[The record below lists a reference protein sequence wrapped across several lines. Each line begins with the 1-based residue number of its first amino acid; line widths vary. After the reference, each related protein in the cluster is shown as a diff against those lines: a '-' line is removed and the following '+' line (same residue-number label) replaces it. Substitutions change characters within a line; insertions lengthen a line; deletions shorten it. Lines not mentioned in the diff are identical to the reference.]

1 MIKKISSLVWPIL
14 LILSLLPTPFAPVGP
29 AAAET
34 VWTDI
39 ATPAELT
46 AIGQTANLA
55 GNYRLVQHIDL
66 AGYDNGDGKGWK
78 PIGANWAP
86 FTGKLDGNGYAIR
99 NMTINRPNDNLV
111 GLFGFAENAAL
122 TNLRFTN
129 VQVNGQQDVGAI
141 AGQLATSTLANSY
154 AAGSVTGHMR
164 VGLLVGY
171 NAGSNV
177 SDSYAQGRVQIDGAG
192 GSSYGGLIG
201 YSTGNSSGRI
211 DRSYSTAAVESG
223 SDSGGLIGQKLG
235 AAAITSSYWD
245 TETSGLSA
253 SSGGGTGKTTA
264 EMKRKATYA
273 GWDFHNTWSIV
284 EESTY
289 PLHRDDYLKVA
300 LAALTVQDT
309 STLTAQALDRT
320 FSGDYGVY
328 NTKVVNKTSQITV
341 TGTPLSGTSTVSVNG
356 GSGSEAVALT
366 PGQNTVQITVT
377 EPGGLGATYTLH
389 VFRDE
394 GSSLYPH
401 RITTAGQL
409 AKIGDSSEGYEM
421 NHTYELEA
429 DIDLSGFG
437 AGSGWQPI
445 GNAATP
451 FTGTFKGNNHT
462 IANLTVNRPDTDHVG
477 LFGYTSSGATVS
489 NIALPGAELR
499 GQHNVGGLIG
509 MANDTAIGGISVQGA
524 VYGDDGVG
532 GLIGVGSGT
541 LTIDESYS
549 AAVVAGN
556 TRTGGLIGSN
566 TGGTATAS
574 FWDSETS
581 GQASSAG
588 GAGRTTQQMMQKS
601 TFADSGWQFG
611 SGNRWG
617 IIEGTTYPM
626 PYDRFGSVLL
636 SGMTVTAP
644 GTTVT
649 LNRSFT
655 DAHGLYTAT
664 LARPAAIAHI
674 SVTAADA
681 TGTQVSING
690 IAGSSADIDLSLG
703 NNPVDIRVT
712 DANGIWQGVYRL
724 TVAVPVPR
732 PSAVEVPADGTYG
745 IARHLDFTIAYNS
758 PVDVTGTPELPI
770 LINGIEKLAL
780 YTGKAAGQPEKLQ
793 FRYTVL
799 SGDLDMDGIELGN
812 AIAATPPATLTLL
825 DDPVLLDLPVT
836 LPSLSGVL
844 IDGVQPSVTLTPS
857 VTAPTSE
864 TVAVTIL
871 ADGTGSAL
879 ASLKWTAG
887 VQDAVYFETAGTPV
901 AGGTFPASLNGSYT
915 VYAQDAAGNS
925 MVKTIDITNIVTQ
938 APTIT
943 LDYSPKT
950 AVSTGVAISA
960 SASVSSSASG
970 NTLTALRW
978 ASGERATAD
987 FAVPSF
993 GTDVPPS

>member
-1 MIKKISSLVWPIL
+1 MMKKIGSLVLPIL
-14 LILSLLPTPFAPVGP
+14 LVLSLLPTPFAPVEP
-29 AAAET
+29 AEAET

-39 ATPAELT
+39 STPAELA
-46 AIGQTANLA
+46 AIGQTGNLT

-66 AGYDNGDGKGWK
+66 AGYNNGDGKGWK
-78 PIGANWAP
+78 PIGSSFSSP
-86 FTGKLDGNGYAIR
+86 FTGKLDGNGYSIR
-99 NMTINRPNDNLV
+99 NMTINRPNDNTV
-111 GLFGFAENAAL
+111 GLFGFTDNAAL
-122 TNLRFTN
+122 TNIRLTN
-129 VQVNGQQDVGAI
+129 VQVSGYEYVGAI
-141 AGQLATSTLANSY
+141 AGQLTGSTLENSY
-154 AAGSVTGHMR
+154 AIGSVTGYSS
-164 VGLLVGY
+164 VGLLLGY
-171 NAGSNV
+171 NDFSNV
-177 SDSYAQGRVQIDGAG
+177 SNSYAQGQVQINPLHGAG
-192 GSSYGGLIG
+192 GDSYGGLIG
-201 YSTGNSSGRI
+201 YSTGNSNGKI
-211 DRSYSTAAVESG
+211 ERSYSTAAVESG
-223 SDSGGLIGQKLG
+223 SFSGGLVGLKEGI
-235 AAAITSSYWD
+235 AAFTFSYWD
-245 TETSGLSA
+245 TQTSGLSA

-273 GWDFHNTWSIV
+273 GWDFDNVWGIV

-289 PLHRDDYLKVA
+289 PLHRNDYLKVA
-300 LAALTVQDT
+300 LASLTVQDT
-309 STLTAQALDRT
+309 STLTAQVLDRT

-328 NTKVVNKTSQITV
+328 NAKVVNKTSQITV
-341 TGTPLSGTSTVSVNG
+341 TGTPLSGASTVSVNG
-356 GSGSEAVALT
+356 GSGSETIALT

-377 EPGGLGATYTLH
+377 EPGGLSATYTLN

-451 FTGTFKGNNHT
+451 FAGIFKGNSHT
-462 IANLTVNRPDTDHVG
+462 IANLTVNRPDTDHIG

-489 NIALPGAELR
+489 NIALLGAEIR
-499 GQHNVGGLIG
+499 GQHYVGGLIG
-509 MANDTAIGGISVQGA
+509 TANDTTISGISVQGA
-524 VYGDDGVG
+524 LYGDDGVG

-566 TGGTATAS
+566 TGGTVTKS
-574 FWDSETS
+574 FWDNETS
-581 GQASSAG
+581 SQASSAG
-588 GAGRTTQQMMQKS
+588 GTGRTKQQMMQKS

-626 PYDRFGSVLL
+626 PHDRLGSVLL

-649 LNRSFT
+649 MDRSFT
-655 DAHGLYTAT
+655 AEQGIYTAT
-664 LARPAAIAHI
+664 LAVPVANAHI

-681 TGTQVSING
+681 SGAQVSING
-690 IAGSSADIDLSLG
+690 TAGSSADIDLSLG

-712 DANGIWQGVYRL
+712 DADGIWQGVYRL

-732 PSAVEVPADGTYG
+732 PSAVEVPTDGTYG
-745 IARHLDFTIAYNS
+745 IARHLDFTIAYNT

-770 LINGIEKLAL
+770 LINGIEKLTL
-780 YTGKAAGQPEKLQ
+780 YTGKPAGQPEKLQ
-793 FRYTVL
+793 FRYTVS
-799 SGDLDMDGIELGN
+799 SGDLDMDGIELGA
-812 AIAATPPATLTLL
+812 AIAAVSPATLTMLG
-825 DDPVLLDLPVT
+825 DPVLLDLPVA

-864 TVAVTIL
+864 TVNVTVL

-879 ASLKWTAG
+879 AGLKWAAG
-887 VQDAVYFETAGTPV
+887 VQEAVYFETAGTPV

-915 VYAQDAAGNS
+915 VYA
-925 MVKTIDITNIVTQ
+925 
-938 APTIT
+938 
-943 LDYSPKT
+943 
-950 AVSTGVAISA
+950 
-960 SASVSSSASG
+960 
-970 NTLTALRW
+970 
-978 ASGERATAD
+978 
-987 FAVPSF
+987 
-993 GTDVPPS
+993 